1 MMRLI
6 VGTIA
11 AVIVIITIAW
21 SALYFV
27 RGSTKAV
34 GNEAGDLAGRLGGD
48 MARVLNLHPIIQMD
62 RETVIGPAHS
72 ALQLVTVKRDFIHE
86 FYWEHQWAGSTKS
99 IRLKGYFTASA
110 GFDLR
115 EPFSLNINSKNLTVD
130 LSLPEPSLLAC
141 ELNDYKVEE
150 DDGWWNKITPEERRQ
165 AVVSMVAGA
174 KQSMQKNKDLLR
186 EAEHMLKSQVADVIK
201 ESGGK
206 PGTSNGI
213 PFSSHPRP

>member
-1 MMRLI
+1 MMKLI
-6 VGTIA
+6 ARTA
-11 AVIVIITIAW
+11 AVVIVIIAVAG

-27 RGSTKAV
+27 RSSTKAV
-34 GNEAGDLAGRLGGD
+34 ANEAGDLAERLGRGIV
-48 MARVLNLHPIIQMD
+48 RTLNLEPVIRMD
-62 RETVIGPAHS
+62 RETVIGPGHS
-72 ALQLVTVKRDFIHE
+72 ALQLVTVKRDFTHE

-99 IRLKGYFTASA
+99 LRLKGYFTASA
-110 GFDLR
+110 GFDLH

-130 LSLPEPSLLAC
+130 LNLPEPSLLAC

-150 DDGWWNKITPEERRQ
+150 GDGWWNKITPEERRQ

-174 KQSMQKNKDLLR
+174 KQSMQKNEDLLR
-186 EAEHMLKSQVADVIK
+186 EARQMLESQVADVIR
-201 ESGGK
+201 ESGGN